1 MTTEQT
7 FGGSPEL
14 LDLYAAYTA
23 GPDSI
28 GSHVSAMAAQLSS
41 PDPLLV
47 TTATDLVLYPG
58 SGQPPQVLGFRKST
72 RGFKE
77 LAGVSH
83 LGPALASLV
92 ALREG
97 DHDWT
102 TDAKRL
108 FAAAQDARAANSTAL
123 WRDRIGVEAY
133 RGREEA
139 IARMVDYSLGLTTQ
153 WLEAVLDD
161 PQRLTYQ
168 HLVAEILQDRP
179 DLPVSLDRVMVATF
193 YLVGLD
199 ISYRLGTWLS
209 GLGIDWSRAMVIVAG
224 QQGRPTAGVTWQT
237 NSIARIILATADGA
251 LPLERLYVAPHAP
264 TLPPVS
270 AGQGQQE
277 EVVALEQTYRRL
289 WAGTRAV
296 VQLGGAMFPASPPYD
311 PAGSDAVNAPGAVDW
326 SALIGRLR
334 LVMED
339 PRQLLSGAVTD
350 IAARD
355 LLAAGGDPQRVR
367 VPGLD
372 QEPYP

>member
-1 MTTEQT
+1 MSTDQT
-7 FGGSPEL
+7 FGESPEL
-14 LDLYAAYTA
+14 LDLYLAYTA

-28 GSHVSAMAAQLSS
+28 GSHLSEMAAHQSIS
-41 PDPLLV
+41 DPLLV

-58 SGQPPQVLGFRKST
+58 SGQPPHVLGFRKST

-97 DHDWT
+97 GQDWT

-108 FAAAQDARAANSTAL
+108 IATAQQARAANSTAL
-123 WRDRIGVEAY
+123 WRDQIGVEAY

-153 WLEAVLDD
+153 WLEAALAD
-161 PQRLTYQ
+161 PQRLTHQ
-168 HLVAEILQDRP
+168 RLVAEILQDRD

-199 ISYRLGTWLS
+199 ISYRLGTWLT
-209 GLGIDWSRAMVIVAG
+209 GLGIDWSRAMVIVAR

-237 NSIARIILATADGA
+237 NSIARIILTTADGA
-251 LPLERLYVAPHAP
+251 LPLDRLYVAPHAP
-264 TLPPVS
+264 TFPPAS
-270 AGQGQQE
+270 AGQGQHD
-277 EVVALEQTYRRL
+277 VAALEQTYRRL

-296 VQLGGAMFPASPPYD
+296 VNLGGAMFPASPPYD
-311 PAGSDAVNAPGAVDW
+311 PAGGDPVNAVGAGDW